1 MGNGM
6 TEVFVST
13 DDVKVIGGTA
23 NVNVEVD
30 FGPQGDRGNLFLV
43 GYGHPNTITH
53 SQTLQLLDIYINL
66 QVGDSDYL
74 GMYQYL
80 NEAGVDTW
88 VLLGPLITDKFG
100 SNRTVSFTDGVSTND
115 VEFNISRILQT
126 SILSGIDASK
136 FNIQCT
142 FLNQTKP
149 VAHSIV
155 VKPTTIEA
163 GTGYIVL
170 PVSINAAEF
179 SGSAWSGLSG
189 THTVHF
195 LITVV

>member
-1 MGNGM
+1 M

-43 GYGHPNTITH
+43 GYGDPNTITH

-80 NEAGVDTW
+80 NEAGVDSW
-88 VLLGPLITDKFG
+88 VFLGPLITDKFG
-100 SNRTVSFTDGVSTND
+100 ENRTVSFTNGVSTD
-115 VEFNISRILQT
+115 VEFNVSKILQT
-126 SILSGIDASK
+126 SILSGVDESK
-136 FNIQCT
+136 FNVQCT
-142 FLNQTKP
+142 FSNTTNP

-155 VKPTTIEA
+155 IKPITIQA
-163 GTGYIVL
+163 STGDIIL
-170 PVSINAAEF
+170 PVGVNAAEF
-179 SGSAWSGLSG
+179 SGNSWSGLSG
-189 THTVHF
+189 TYIVHF

>member
-1 MGNGM
+1 M

-30 FGPQGDRGNLFLV
+30 FGPQGDRGSIFLV
-43 GYGHPNTITH
+43 GYGDPNSIIVPT
-53 SQTLQLLDIYINL
+53 QVQVLDIYINILTTDSKYLMIYQL
-66 QVGDSDYL
+66 QDINGIK
-74 GMYQYL
+74 
-80 NEAGVDTW
+80 TW
-88 VLLGPLITDKFG
+88 VETSKLITDKF
-100 SNRTVSFTDGVSTND
+100 SVIRNVSFTNGIATDNIEFKVSNIVPLSLIGGLEATN
-115 VEFNISRILQT
+115 
-126 SILSGIDASK
+126 

-142 FLNQTKP
+142 FSNPTKP

-155 VKPTTIEA
+155 VKPVTIQA
-163 GTGYIVL
+163 ATGDIVL

-179 SGSAWSGLSG
+179 SGSAWAGLSG
-189 THTVHF
+189 SHVVHF

>member
-1 MGNGM
+1 M
-6 TEVFVST
+6 TEIFVST

-43 GYGHPNTITH
+43 GYGDPNTITH
-53 SQTLQLLDIYINL
+53 SQTIQLLDIYINL

-80 NEAGVDTW
+80 NQAGVDSW
-88 VLLGPLITDKFG
+88 VFLGPLITDKFG
-100 SNRTVSFTDGVSTND
+100 ANRTVSFTGGVSTD
-115 VEFNISRILQT
+115 VEFNVSSILQT
-126 SILSGIDASK
+126 SVLSGIDESK

-142 FLNQTKP
+142 FLNSSKP

-155 VKPTTIEA
+155 VKPITIQS
-163 GTGYIVL
+163 GTGDIIL
-170 PVSINAAEF
+170 PVSVNAAEF
-179 SGSAWSGLSG
+179 SGSTWSGISG
-189 THTVHF
+189 THVVHF